1 MSECMSFAKI
11 PLRSIMALRNG
22 NVCDVVLSLCE
33 GGLDGPVMGKSVS
46 FADLLLGGVGER

>member
-11 PLRSIMALRNG
+11 TLRSIMAVRNG